1 MILKRKIGFFGIVVL
16 FFLVCLLTSFTLSA
30 NQFLQSKN
38 SSVSNLW
45 DRVRNGFI
53 LAPPPDSKERRTIQT
68 AYASNLKTFNRIVAN
83 SERYLFHIVEEV
95 QRRGMPME
103 IALIPVVE
111 SSYNPLIKSTPDN
124 PSTGLWQF
132 VPRTGKY
139 LGLSQNIWFD
149 DRRDVIASTE
159 AALNYF
165 QYLYD
170 RFNSWELAIAAYN
183 IGEGTVG
190 KILAKASEKDKAKG
204 FYRLGFPIE
213 AKQYVYKLLLVKDII
228 VNSKKYGIK
237 LRPVPNRPYFDTVK
251 IHKPIDVQVVTR
263 LANISGTEF
272 TKLNPAY
279 KGFVVKVF
287 DEPRTLLLPKDNS
300 KTFLRNLQ
308 IYQSAKNPWQLFHV
322 KKGEYIQ
329 SIANRHGTTV
339 SLLRTMNGMLDSKEI
354 ALAEDQ
360 VLLAPP
366 LIKQSSASTAYKK
379 PSTDIY
385 IVKKGDTLYHIAKRH
400 GTTIDQIKQWNNSNS
415 GKRLSIGQEL
425 LLAKN

>member
-1 MILKRKIGFFGIVVL
+1 MILKTKMIFWGTIVSL
-16 FFLVCLLTSFTLSA
+16 FLSCLLTSFNVSA
-30 NQFLQSKN
+30 SQFLQSKS

-45 DRVRNGFI
+45 DRVRSGFI
-53 LAPPPDSKERRTIQT
+53 LASPPDSKERRSIQA
-68 AYASNLKTFNRIVAN
+68 AYASNLKTFNRIVTN

-111 SSYNPLIKSTPDN
+111 SSYNPLVKSTPDN

-132 VPRTGKY
+132 VPTTGKY
-139 LGLSQNIWFD
+139 LGLSQNIWYD

-183 IGEGTVG
+183 IGEGAVG
-190 KILAKASEKDKAKG
+190 RILAKAPEKDRGKG
-204 FYRLGFPIE
+204 FYRLAFPIE
-213 AKQYVYKLLLVKDII
+213 AKQYVYKLLVVKDI
-228 VNSKKYGIK
+228 VANSKKYGIK

-251 IHKPIDVQVVTR
+251 IHKPIDVPVVTR
-263 LANISGTEF
+263 LANISQTEF

-279 KGFVVKVF
+279 NGFVVKVF

-308 IYQSAKNPWQLFHV
+308 IYQSSKSSWQLYRV
-322 KKGEYIQ
+322 KKGEYMQ
-329 SIANRHGTTV
+329 EIANRHGTTV
-339 SLLRTMNGMLDSKEI
+339 SLLRTMNGIPDNKE
-354 ALAEDQ
+354 AVLAADQ
-360 VLLAPP
+360 ILLAPT
-366 LIKQSSASTAYKK
+366 LIKQSIASIAYKR
-379 PSTDIY
+379 PSTDVY

-400 GTTIDQIKQWNNSNS
+400 GTTIDQIKQWNNNNS
-415 GKRLSIGQEL
+415 SKSLSIGQEL

>member
-1 MILKRKIGFFGIVVL
+1 MILKRKIRFLGIVIS
-16 FFLVCLLTSFTLSA
+16 FFWFCLLISFNASA
-30 NQFLQSKN
+30 SQFLQTKN
-38 SSVSNLW
+38 SPTSNLW
-45 DRVRNGFI
+45 DRVRDGFV
-53 LAPPPDSKERRTIQT
+53 LASPPDSKERQTIQA
-68 AYASNLKTFNRIVAN
+68 AYAANLKTFNRIVAN
-83 SERYLFHIVEEV
+83 SERYLFHIVEEL

-111 SSYNPLIKSTPDN
+111 SSYNPLVKSTPDN

-190 KILAKASEKDKAKG
+190 KILAKASGKDKSKD
-204 FYRLGFPIE
+204 FYRLGFPTE
-213 AKQYVYKLLLVKDII
+213 AKQYVYKLLLVKDI
-228 VNSKKYGIK
+228 VANSKKYGIK
-237 LRPVPNRPYFDTVK
+237 LRSVPNRPYFETVK
-251 IHKPIDVQVVTR
+251 IHKPIDVPVVTR
-263 LANISGTEF
+263 LANISETEF

-279 KGFVVKVF
+279 NGFVVKVF
-287 DEPRTLLLPKDNS
+287 NEPRTLLLPKDNS

-308 IYQSAKNPWQLFHV
+308 IYQSAKNPWQLYHV

-339 SLLRTMNGMLDSKEI
+339 SLLRTMNGMLDNKEI
-354 ALAEDQ
+354 TLAEDQ

-366 LIKQSSASTAYKK
+366 LIKQSSASIAYKR
-379 PSTDIY
+379 PSTDVY

-400 GTTIDQIKQWNNSNS
+400 GTTIDQIKQWNSNSNK
-415 GKRLSIGQEL
+415 GLSVGQEL